1 MFTEIII
8 KKQFK
13 AYRGTEEN
21 SHSALH
27 HLIMH
32 IRFYQKHLHTVFDLI
47 KKKKMVK
54 RGYSLHLGDELLP
67 RRSPELNPWRIV

>member
-47 KKKKMVK
+47 KKKKWLKEDIAYTLEMNCCHDDHQ
-54 RGYSLHLGDELLP
+54 S
-67 RRSPELNPWRIV
+67 